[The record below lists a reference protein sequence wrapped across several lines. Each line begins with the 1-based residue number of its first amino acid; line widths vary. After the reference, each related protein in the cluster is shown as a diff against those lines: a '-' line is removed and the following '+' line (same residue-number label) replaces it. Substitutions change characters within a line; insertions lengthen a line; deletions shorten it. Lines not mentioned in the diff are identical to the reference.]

1 MKRIM
6 LIGDSIR
13 MGYQEQLRQMLG
25 SGYEVWAPEENARF
39 AKYTLNCLPEWFTA
53 FPSPDLVHWNNGLWD
68 TATVCAEDGAFTPVE
83 EYVRY
88 LSIISRELLKN
99 ARHVIFA
106 TTTPVQPGSA
116 NQVPERIP
124 IYNAAA
130 EALMRE
136 KHIEVNDLYHAV
148 LPHVGAWICD
158 DHIHLTDAGK
168 AGCAAQIAEVIR
180 QRTEG

>member
-13 MGYQEQLRQMLG
+13 MGYQEQVKALLG
-25 SGYEVWAPEENARF
+25 SSYEIWTPEENARF
-39 AKYTLNCLPEWFTA
+39 AKYTLNCLPEWLAA

-68 TATVCAEDGAFTPVE
+68 TATVCAEDGVFTPVD

-88 LSIISRELLKN
+88 LSIIARELLKN
-99 ARHVIFA
+99 TPRVVFA
-106 TTTPVQPGSA
+106 TTTPVQPDSA

-124 IYNAAA
+124 VYNAAA

-136 KHIEVNDLYHAV
+136 KGIPVNDLYHAV
-148 LPHVGAWICD
+148 LPHIGTWICE
-158 DHIHLTDAGK
+158 DHIHLTDTGK
-168 AGCAAQIAEVIR
+168 AGCAAQIAAVIR
-180 QRTEG
+180 KQMED